1 MNSPFD
7 TKIAKEYFKKQSL
20 AVPAN
25 LDVQKIDPM
34 A

>member
-7 TKIAKEYFKKQSL
+7 IKRAKGYYKKHELS
-20 AVPAN
+20 VPAN

>member
-7 TKIAKEYFKKQSL
+7 TKKAKEYYRKYEFG
-20 AVPAN
+20 VPAN